1 MGKTKICTKCGR
13 ELPATKEYFYKNKGG
28 KYGLDSKCKECKN
41 KQTIKAAQKKKGR
54 RQALNTWL
62 SM

>member
-41 KQTIKAAQKKKGR
+41 KQTIKAAQKKEGPKAG
-54 RQALNTWL
+54 T
-62 SM
+62 